1 MHAIPMESSSF
12 YTKRLPRGCRLC
24 RKGTKM
30 VLLVTGKCGMS
41 CYYCPLSE
49 AKKNRDVIYANELP
63 VTGDDDIITE
73 AEAIGARGTGITGG
87 DPLMVMDRTVRYI
100 ALLKEH
106 FGVSHHIHLYT
117 ATVDRDKFVRL
128 QGCGLDELRIH
139 PPVEHWKHLDQLKIA
154 EAIEGL
160 EMKVGFEV
168 PAIPGELDGL
178 LALCRY
184 AAEQGLDFVNLNEL
198 EVSETNCEALMDRG
212 FMVRSDISSAMM
224 GSEELAREVVRR
236 MGEAVPVHF
245 CSSSFKD
252 QVQLRERL
260 KRRAKRVA
268 RPLDLVTSEGM
279 MLVGI
284 VEADDLSKARQLLIE
299 EYDVPLELMNLDQ
312 KRKRLEVASWVLEDL
327 ASRLP
332 FQCYLVEE
340 YPTADHLEVEREPL
354 N

>member
-1 MHAIPMESSSF
+1 M
-12 YTKRLPRGCRLC
+12 G
-24 RKGTKM
+24 
-30 VLLVTGKCGMS
+30 
-41 CYYCPLSE
+41 
-49 AKKNRDVIYANELP
+49 
-63 VTGDDDIITE
+63 
-73 AEAIGARGTGITGG
+73 
-87 DPLMVMDRTVRYI
+87 
-100 ALLKEH
+100 
-106 FGVSHHIHLYT
+106 
-117 ATVDRDKFVRL
+117 
-128 QGCGLDELRIH
+128 
-139 PPVEHWKHLDQLKIA
+139 
-154 EAIEGL
+154 
-160 EMKVGFEV
+160 
-168 PAIPGELDGL
+168 
-178 LALCRY
+178 
-184 AAEQGLDFVNLNEL
+184 
-198 EVSETNCEALMDRG
+198 RG
-212 FMVRSDISSAMM
+212 FMVRSDVSSAMM

-284 VEADDLSKARQLLIE
+284 VEAEDLSKARQLLIE
-299 EYDVPLELMNLDQ
+299 EHDVPPELMHLDE

>member
-1 MHAIPMESSSF
+1 
-12 YTKRLPRGCRLC
+12 
-24 RKGTKM
+24 
-30 VLLVTGKCGMS
+30 
-41 CYYCPLSE
+41 
-49 AKKNRDVIYANELP
+49 
-63 VTGDDDIITE
+63 
-73 AEAIGARGTGITGG
+73 
-87 DPLMVMDRTVRYI
+87 
-100 ALLKEH
+100 
-106 FGVSHHIHLYT
+106 
-117 ATVDRDKFVRL
+117 
-128 QGCGLDELRIH
+128 
-139 PPVEHWKHLDQLKIA
+139 
-154 EAIEGL
+154 
-160 EMKVGFEV
+160 MKAGFEV

-184 AAEQGLDFVNLNEL
+184 AAEHGLDFVNLNEL
-198 EVSETNCEALMDRG
+198 EVSETNCQALMDRG
-212 FMVRSDISSAMM
+212 FMARSDVSSAMM

-279 MLVGI
+279 MLVGM
-284 VEADDLSKARQLLIE
+284 VEADDLLKARQLLIE
-299 EYDVPLELMNLDQ
+299 EYDVPLELMSLDE